1 MQQELGTHVLP
12 GGVSKSQMMKFYL
25 CTDVPVQ
32 ACAEQTRLQQRES
45 MLTVCLIFP
54 ASDDGS
60 AVFRCRG
67 ANITL
72 FSPLQRV
79 NQYPTQFFRVDFQGL
94 TAEKNP
100 LYLFNL
106 TGAKQ

>member
-1 MQQELGTHVLP
+1 MLL
-12 GGVSKSQMMKFYL
+12 SW
-25 CTDVPVQ
+25 
-32 ACAEQTRLQQRES
+32 LQGHQHDA
-45 MLTVCLIFP
+45 FQ
-54 ASDDGS
+54 
-60 AVFRCRG
+60 FRCRG

-79 NQYPTQFFRVDFQGL
+79 NQFPTQFFRVDFHGL